1 MNPFLPPTYYPDDPV
16 GAVLAQHCKR
26 AAAVSL
32 TGVLTVLGCTDH
44 MVCDPVLAVSG
55 PALLVG
61 DGGDVHLLQDVR
73 PGTCGVQSPPASHHG
88 GHRLVLLVSIRQADW
103 LHN

>member
-1 MNPFLPPTYYPDDPV
+1 MNPYLAPTDDSYLSV
-16 GAVLAQHCKR
+16 GTVLAQHCQR

-32 TGVLTVLGCTDH
+32 TGILTRVSSTDH
-44 MVCDPVLAVSG
+44 MVRDPVLAVSG

-73 PGTCGVQSPPASHHG
+73 LGTSVVQSTPACHQG
-88 GHRLVLLVSIRQADW
+88 RHRLVLLVGLRQADW
-103 LHN
+103 LDN